1 MSLTSGDTLHVLFLT
16 ATLNQSEDILNLIRN
31 SGTPIRGHTVSSHE
45 AFSETVRESRWDAIV
60 VDPDLNTIEYRTLL
74 KQLVHLQLDIPLILI
89 PEKLT
94 AESQN
99 TALSE
104 GAAAVVAASHGPA
117 LMHTLI
123 NEVQHLRDRQ
133 SLRKLEIMLQE
144 AERRSETLLQNSEEP
159 FAYIQEGIHIFAN
172 PAYLRLFGI
181 DDADELDGMPM
192 LDMVSAGSQTALKDL
207 LKTTEVTT
215 SPELEFVTL
224 EGEPAF
230 SASTEFSAIL
240 WEGEE
245 CLQVKITDLPSAA
258 AEPAETE
265 TAPASPSEPVVAA
278 LYSETYIREHLDS
291 AIAAAVMQGRKSI
304 LIYLLAQAR
313 TAPSP
318 EQQALNISALISG
331 LSQTDGE
338 NALAGSMNEGDI
350 ALLIAVP
357 EGQSATE
364 VLEKARSD
372 LEALLPSVNGDYCG
386 GLSVITPNSHADIAL
401 RQAMDAASQATAT
414 EPLVYSEEVAAS
426 SESQPDME
434 ILLTEALAENR
445 LKLMFQPLVSM
456 RGDDNEHY
464 EVLLRVNNGQEDI
477 SVGEFLVGNR
487 ISDELKCKI
496 DRWVVLSTCRT
507 LVQQGARSRSTRVF
521 INLCGASLADDG
533 LVPWVR
539 ATIANAKLNPSSL
552 VLQIAEEDASRHTAK
567 AKKFL
572 YQVQAS
578 QILSSISHFGCSL
591 SHEDLLKTLKLDYVK
606 IDGSYIQEL
615 TANPGESKELMAL
628 LKKVHESERISIVP
642 CIESAATVSRI
653 WQFGIHF
660 IQGYYVQGPLSAMS
674 YDFSEEAEEQ

>member
-1 MSLTSGDTLHVLFLT
+1 MSLTSGETLHVLFLT

-31 SGTPIRGHTVSSHE
+31 SGTPIRGRTVSSHE
-45 AFSETVRESRWDAIV
+45 AFSQTIRESRWDAIV
-60 VDPDLNTIEYRTLL
+60 VDPDLDTIEYRTLL
-74 KQLVHLQLDIPLILI
+74 KQLAHLQLDIPLILI

-94 AESQN
+94 PECQN

-104 GAAAVVAASHGPA
+104 GAAAVITASHGAA

-123 NEVQHLRDRQ
+123 NEVQHLRDRHAI
-133 SLRKLEIMLQE
+133 RKLEIMLQE

-192 LDMVSAGSQTALKDL
+192 LDMVSADSQAALKDL
-207 LKTTEVTT
+207 LKTTDVAT

-230 SASTEFSAIL
+230 SATTEFSAIL

-245 CLQVKITDLPSAA
+245 CLQIKITGIPSTSPVTEPEATDTITA
-258 AEPAETE
+258 AEPA
-265 TAPASPSEPVVAA
+265 SAA
-278 LYSETYIREHLDS
+278 LYSETYIREHLEN
-291 AIAAAVMQGRKSI
+291 AITAAVMQGRKSV
-304 LIYLLAQAR
+304 LVYLLTRAR

-331 LSQTDGE
+331 LSQAEGG

-350 ALLIAVP
+350 ALLVGVP

-364 VLEKARSD
+364 LMEKIRAD
-372 LEALLPSVNGDYCG
+372 LEALLPSVNGEYCG
-386 GLSVITPNSHADIAL
+386 GLSLINQNSRADIAL
-401 RQAMDAASQATAT
+401 RQAMDAASQATPA
-414 EPLVYSEEVAAS
+414 EPLLYSEKVAAS

-434 ILLTEALAENR
+434 FLLTEALAENR
-445 LKLMFQPLVSM
+445 LKLMFQPMVSM
-456 RGDDNEHY
+456 RGDENEHY
-464 EVLLRVNNGQEDI
+464 EALLRVNNGQEDI

-507 LVQQGARSRSTRVF
+507 LVQQGAQSRRTRVF

-539 ATIANAKLNPSSL
+539 TTIANAKLSPSSL

-615 TANPGESKELMAL
+615 AANPGESKELMAL

>member
-31 SGTPIRGHTVSSHE
+31 SGTPIRGRTVSSHE
-45 AFSETVRESRWDAIV
+45 AFSQTIRESRWDVVV
-60 VDPDLNTIEYRTLL
+60 VDPHLDNIQYRTLL
-74 KQLVHLQLDIPLILI
+74 KQLAHLQLDIPMILI
-89 PEKLT
+89 PEDVTAKL
-94 AESQN
+94 QN

-104 GAAAVVAASHGPA
+104 GAAAVIAAGHGPA

-123 NEVQHLRDRQ
+123 NEVQHLRDRHAI
-133 SLRKLEIMLQE
+133 RKLKILLQE
-144 AERRSETLLQNSEEP
+144 AERRSETLLQHSEEP
-159 FAYIQEGIHIFAN
+159 FAYIQEGIHVFAN

-192 LDMVSAGSQTALKDL
+192 LDMVSADSQSALKDL
-207 LKTTEVTT
+207 LKTTEVAQ
-215 SPELEFVTL
+215 SPELDFVTL
-224 EGEPAF
+224 EGDPAF
-230 SASTEFSAIL
+230 SATTEFSAIL

-245 CLQVKITDLPSAA
+245 CLQIKITGLTSSATTLEA
-258 AEPAETE
+258 APTAEVATS
-265 TAPASPSEPVVAA
+265 APAGAT
-278 LYSETYIREHLDS
+278 LYSEAYIRQHLDE
-291 AIAAAVMQGRKSI
+291 AITAAVMQGRKSV

-313 TAPSP
+313 TAPSA
-318 EQQALNISALISG
+318 EQQALSISALISG
-331 LSQTDGE
+331 LSPAEGE
-338 NALAGSMNEGDI
+338 TALAGTLNAGDI
-350 ALLIAVP
+350 GLLIPVADN
-357 EGQSATE
+357 QSATTAME
-364 VLEKARSD
+364 TIRAD
-372 LEALLPSVNGDYCG
+372 LEALLPDVNGDFCG
-386 GLSVITPNSHADIAL
+386 GLALITPNSHADTAL
-401 RQAMDAASQATAT
+401 RQAMDAASQATLA
-414 EPLVYSEEVAAS
+414 EPLIYSEEIAAS
-426 SESQPDME
+426 HESQPDME
-434 ILLTEALAENR
+434 ILLTEALAQNR
-445 LKLMFQPLVSM
+445 LKLMFQPMVSM
-456 RGDDNEHY
+456 RGNDNEHY

-477 SVGEFLVGNR
+477 SVGEFLIGNR
-487 ISDELKCKI
+487 ISDELKCKM
-496 DRWVVLSTCRT
+496 DRWVILSTCRT
-507 LVQQGARSRSTRVF
+507 LVQQGAQSRQTRVF
-521 INLCGASLADDG
+521 INLCGASLTDES

-539 ATIANAKLNPSSL
+539 TTIANAKLSPSSL

-591 SHEDLLKTLKLDYVK
+591 SHDDLLKTLKLDYVK

-674 YDFSEEAEEQ
+674 YDFSEESDES